1 MSRSMTGR
9 ISGLALS
16 TALALLL
23 GCAHRNEPEPAAAP
37 AKSSSS
43 STAKPAPAAEA
54 APAAKPIPKGHPFAK
69 IQEGM
74 SETDVKK
81 ILGDP
86 TNRNDYVT
94 GKAFIP
100 YYHGPDTSRSDWI
113 YKGKGHV
120 VFSRNRYSGNLSVI
134 EVLYDP
140 STP

>member
-1 MSRSMTGR
+1 MFREK
-9 ISGLALS
+9 
-16 TALALLL
+16 TALAAAVSIAVLV
-23 GCAHRNEPEPAAAP
+23 GCAHRNDGQPAP
-37 AKSSSS
+37 ASSSS
-43 STAKPAPAAEA
+43 AKSAPAQQQA
-54 APAAKPIPKGHPFAK
+54 ATAAKPIPKGHPFAK

-74 SETDVKK
+74 SDSDVKK

-86 TNRNDYVT
+86 SDRHDYVT

-100 YYHGPDTSRSDWI
+100 YYYGSDTSRSDWI

-120 VFSRNRYSGNLSVI
+120 VFVRNRYTNNLTVL